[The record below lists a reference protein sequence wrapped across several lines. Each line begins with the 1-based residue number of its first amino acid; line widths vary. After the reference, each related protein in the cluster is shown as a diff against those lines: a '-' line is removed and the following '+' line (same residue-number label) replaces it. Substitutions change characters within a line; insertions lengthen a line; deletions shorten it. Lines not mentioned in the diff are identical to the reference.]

1 MRAAIVIPARYAST
15 RFPGKP
21 LALLLGKPMLQ
32 WVWEGARSAKLARQ
46 VIVATDDERIG
57 DAARAFGAEVV
68 MTDAAHPTGTDRL
81 AEVAR
86 AVDADVFVNVQ
97 GDEPLIR
104 GEVIDAVLAPFADA
118 AVQMASACR
127 APGPD
132 DDVAS
137 PDVVK
142 VVRAQ
147 NGDALFFSRS
157 LIPHPRDAGAASAQP
172 RIHIGLY
179 AYRRDFL
186 LRYAALAPTPLEQTE
201 KLEQLRALEHG
212 VRIRMVEVAYESI
225 GVDRPADLARAEARL
240 SQASKR

>member
-21 LALLLGKPMLQ
+21 LALLAGKPMLQ
-32 WVWEGARSAKLARQ
+32 HVWEGARTARLAAR
-46 VIVATDDERIG
+46 VIVATDDARIR
-57 DAARAFGAEVV
+57 DAALAFGAEAV
-68 MTDAAHPTGTDRL
+68 MTDPNHPTGTDRL

-86 AVDADVFVNVQ
+86 ALDAEVIVNVQ

-104 GEVIDAVLAPFADA
+104 GAVIDAVLAPFADA
-118 AVQMASACR
+118 AVEMASACR
-127 APGPD
+127 KPAAG

-142 VVRAQ
+142 VVRDLR
-147 NGDALFFSRS
+147 GDALYFSRS
-157 LIPHPRDAGAASAQP
+157 PIPHNRDGGAPAAQAL
-172 RIHIGLY
+172 IHIGLY
-179 AYRRDFL
+179 AYRRDVL

-212 VRIRMVEVAYESI
+212 VRIRMVEVEYESI
-225 GVDRPADLARAEARL
+225 GVDRPADLARAEARIREL
-240 SQASKR
+240 SS